1 MTASQRVRVAVD
13 VMGGDNGPR
22 DVVSGALE
30 AVRRE
35 EDTDVVLVG
44 AEDEILQCLPGEVV
58 PVGVTVVHSTETIG
72 MAESAPSVYRRRKD
86 ASVVVATR
94 LLAERKVDALVS
106 AGNTGA
112 VVTASL
118 LGLGRIQGVYR
129 PAIASLVPT
138 PTGQTVLLDVGA
150 NSDVKA
156 VHLLQFAQ
164 MGRIYAQYVLG
175 VDNPK
180 VGLLNIG
187 EESTK
192 GSDVA
197 QQAFQLL
204 ENSRENLNFIG
215 NVEGR
220 DILRGTA
227 DVVVCDGFTGNVIL
241 KFAESV
247 IWMAVETTRRELAR
261 NLKFRFGALL
271 LRPMLHRLRNKLNY
285 EEYGGAPLLGVG
297 GVVVIAH
304 GRSSAKAIMNAVRV
318 AARSA
323 RMRVEHRIREEVSR
337 DHVRGEEA
345 AG

>member
-1 MTASQRVRVAVD
+1 
-13 VMGGDNGPR
+13 MGGDLGPR
-22 DVVSGALE
+22 EIVEGALA

-35 EDTDVVLVG
+35 PDAIDVVLVG
-44 AEDEILQCLPGEVV
+44 DEAEIRPCLPRGEM
-58 PVGVTVVHSTETIG
+58 PVGVSIVHCTETIG

-86 ASVVVATR
+86 ASVVVAAR

-150 NSDVKA
+150 NSEVKPI
-156 VHLLQFAQ
+156 HLYQFAQ
-164 MGRIYAQYVLG
+164 MGRVYAQRVLG
-175 VDNPK
+175 VENPR
-180 VGLLNIG
+180 VALLNIG
-187 EESTK
+187 EESSK
-192 GSDVA
+192 GSEVA

-204 ENSRENLNFIG
+204 EKTREDLNFIG
-215 NVEGR
+215 NVEGK

-247 IWMAVETTRRELAR
+247 IRMLVETARRELAAS
-261 NLKFRFGALL
+261 LKFKAGVLL
-271 LRPMLHRLRNKLNY
+271 LKPLLHRLRNKLNY
-285 EEYGGAPLLGVG
+285 EEYGGAPLLGVQ

-304 GRSSAKAIMNAVRV
+304 GRSTAKAIMNAVRV
-318 AARSA
+318 SARSA
-323 RMRVEHRIREEVSR
+323 RTRVEQRIREDVSR
-337 DHVRGEEA
+337 DHIRGEEA